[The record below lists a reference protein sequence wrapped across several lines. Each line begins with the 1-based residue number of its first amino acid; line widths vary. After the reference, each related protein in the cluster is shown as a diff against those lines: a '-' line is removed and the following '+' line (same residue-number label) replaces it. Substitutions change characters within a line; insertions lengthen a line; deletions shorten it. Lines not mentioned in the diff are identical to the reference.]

1 MLTNAPKGTK
11 DILPNF
17 INKWQFLEK
26 KFQSICERYGFKE
39 IRTPVF
45 EHTELF
51 RRGVGDTTD
60 IVQKEMYTFE
70 DYGGRS
76 LTLKP
81 EGTSP
86 AVRAFVEHKQYAE
99 VQPTKYFYNTPCF
112 RYEKPQSGRLRA
124 FHQFGIEVFGTDN
137 MLADAEVILLAH
149 EFLRELGINNIK
161 LKINSVGCPVCRK
174 EHRKALREFL
184 LPKKDKL
191 CDTCKVRLDKNPMRI
206 LDCKSPICQQEVK
219 GAPQMLD
226 YLCPDCQKAFE
237 ELQENLRAMDVPYEI
252 DPGIVRGLD
261 YYSKS
266 AFEFVTDT
274 IGAQGT
280 VCGGGRYDHLI
291 EELGGPPIPGVGLA
305 LGIERL
311 IMVMEANGISFPDE
325 KPLQAFVAFIGEE
338 AKLKAQKLILNLRRH
353 AIKAELDVVARN
365 TKGQFKYADRKGA
378 QYTIVIGEE
387 ELQSGQYTVK
397 KMADSSQFTITENEL
412 IEMLGSED
420 EDN

>member
-1 MLTNAPKGTK
+1 
-11 DILPNF
+11 
-17 INKWQFLEK
+17 
-26 KFQSICERYGFKE
+26 
-39 IRTPVF
+39 
-45 EHTELF
+45 
-51 RRGVGDTTD
+51 
-60 IVQKEMYTFE
+60 
-70 DYGGRS
+70 
-76 LTLKP
+76 
-81 EGTSP
+81 
-86 AVRAFVEHKQYAE
+86 
-99 VQPTKYFYNTPCF
+99 
-112 RYEKPQSGRLRA
+112 
-124 FHQFGIEVFGTDN
+124 
-137 MLADAEVILLAH
+137 
-149 EFLRELGINNIK
+149 
-161 LKINSVGCPVCRK
+161 
-174 EHRKALREFL
+174 
-184 LPKKDKL
+184 
-191 CDTCKVRLDKNPMRI
+191 MRI

-305 LGIERL
+305 LGIDRL

-397 KMADSSQFTITENEL
+397 KMADSSQFTMTENEL